1 MRMWW
6 PQTKAFLKERA
17 EGKLKKL
24 DELFL
29 KDTEYLA
36 GDKLTVAD
44 IYAYIVLSW
53 LPHLELGP
61 LSKYPSAA
69 SFFDRVKALPN
80 VQKAHERMA
89 TNPAKVLD

>member
-1 MRMWW
+1 MHVCW

-61 LSKYPSAA
+61 ISKYPSAA
-69 SFFDRVKALPN
+69 AFFDRVKALPN
-80 VQKAHERMA
+80 VQQAHARMA
-89 TNPAKVLD
+89 TNPAKVLG